1 MKFYKYL
8 PTELSL
14 AYFGNASTHPLCQAN
29 SPDILFQG
37 RGETA
42 IRRPVRANKP
52 TANCQ
57 NATGKGRKYLTNVK
71 VSRPDSRTVRTPAA
85 KFPVGAVTANTG

>member
-1 MKFYKYL
+1 MKLYKYL

-14 AYFGNASTHPLCQAN
+14 AYFGNASTHPLYQAN

-42 IRRPVRANKP
+42 IKLPVRANIP

-57 NATGKGRKYLTNVK
+57 NATGKGRKYLTNVI
-71 VSRPDSRTVRTPAA
+71 VSRPHSRTVRTLAA
-85 KFPVGAVTANTG
+85 KFPGGAVTANTG